1 MHFKPLIRAHFLIKP
16 YEMRKYYE
24 QLTGIK
30 PVIIA
35 AIAIMIINTG
45 CFNKSQKPN
54 VMEATM
60 TKPGVEFLSPDS
72 LHKNPAY
79 SQVVVTKGAVKTVYT
94 GGQNAVNEAGEVVGK
109 GDMKVQATQI
119 LKNLKYALK
128 AADATFGNIIKW
140 NIYILQGQNIQPALE
155 VFQKEIKTMSH
166 PPLITGVYVAGLA
179 NPDFLLEIEAIAV
192 VPE

>member
-1 MHFKPLIRAHFLIKP
+1 MATWHIIRKLQICTSSLSFFN
-16 YEMRKYYE
+16 
-24 QLTGIK
+24 QL
-30 PVIIA
+30 
-35 AIAIMIINTG
+35 
-45 CFNKSQKPN
+45 QKPN
-54 VMEATM
+54 VMETTM
-60 TKPGVEFLSPDS
+60 TKPSVEFLNPDS

-79 SQVVVTKGAVKTVYT
+79 SQVVVTKGAVRTVYI

-109 GDMKVQATQI
+109 GDMNAQATQI

-128 AADATFGNIIKW
+128 AADAEFGNIIKW
-140 NIYILQGQNIQPALE
+140 NIYILQGQNIQPAFE

-166 PPLITGVYVAGLA
+166 PPLITGVHVAGLA